1 MTVVLNGQSIELNL
15 DESMSV
21 MDLLSFKDFDPKKV
35 AVAING
41 DFVPRSNYESVL
53 IVENDEIE
61 VLSAVQG
68 G

>member
-1 MTVVLNGQSIELNL
+1 MIEISVNNEKKTVKQGQTVAALLENL
-15 DESMSV
+15 GYQKV
-21 MDLLSFKDFDPKKV
+21 KV

-41 DFVPRSNYESVL
+41 DFVPRSGYDQAVINPDDR
-53 IVENDEIE
+53 ID

>member
-15 DESMSV
+15 ENSMTVNS
-21 MDLLSFKDFDPKKV
+21 LLSFKDFDPKKV

-41 DFVPRSNYESVL
+41 DFVPRSKYESVL